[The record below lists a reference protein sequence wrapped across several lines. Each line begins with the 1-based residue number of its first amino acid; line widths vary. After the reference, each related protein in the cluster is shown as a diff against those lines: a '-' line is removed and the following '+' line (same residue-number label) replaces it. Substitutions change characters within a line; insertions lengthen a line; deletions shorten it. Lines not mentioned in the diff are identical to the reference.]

1 MAMAYI
7 EGTNAITPGDPIGLR
22 IDEGDCS
29 NAVVSEVSRFRI
41 AVISEGRRVE
51 IDLRPCNE
59 ATWDKARRHIAE
71 QAGVPVA

>member
-1 MAMAYI
+1 MAYI
-7 EGTNAITPGDPIGLR
+7 EGTNAIAPGDPIGLR

-29 NAVVSEVSRFRI
+29 DAVVTEVSRFRI
-41 AVISEGRRVE
+41 VVITEGRRVE

-59 ATWDKARRHIAE
+59 ANWDKARRYIAE